1 MKSYPSLTMTVES
14 NSNSRTKL
22 KFNLW
27 FVFYD
32 NFLFARPYDI
42 KSIPAL
48 GKINRIGRGLF
59 ELGCQKFASE
69 YALLGTKVLN
79 YPINALFAEKYEENI
94 YFGSVV
100 SEKAQSRTI
109 KIATIKQL

>member
-1 MKSYPSLTMTVES
+1 MKSFPSLTMTVES

-27 FVFYD
+27 FVFYN

-42 KSIPAL
+42 KLIPAL

-59 ELGCQKFASE
+59 ELGYQEFDSESGNIQFLNFALE
-69 YALLGTKVLN
+69 
-79 YPINALFAEKYEENI
+79 
-94 YFGSVV
+94 
-100 SEKAQSRTI
+100 
-109 KIATIKQL
+109 